1 VRIGVETDAAPLST
15 TQLRVLAGAAGRE
28 LGWGLRAVHR
38 ELRAWRR
45 HAHRIPDP
53 VLREDALR
61 SLADKRA
68 FNDGAAFFWIL
79 PERRNPQLLTLLVAF
94 QVMANFL
101 DQASERGA
109 ARRGTCGG
117 SLMLAFLDAVD
128 IERPLGDWYADH
140 PWHDD
145 DGYLR
150 ALVLACRTGCA
161 ELPGYGQ
168 ARDLL
173 VEEARHAG
181 ALELDHDPDP
191 RRRAVT
197 LERWA
202 AHAFGPRADVT
213 WFELT
218 AGASTALPVI
228 VLLALAAD
236 ATTTTADLHAARA
249 VYSPWIAGLSTMLDS
264 YVDQFEDA
272 ASGLQNYLAYY
283 DDAAHATQR
292 IGGLIDRSLN
302 DAANLRRG
310 ESHVLIVAAMIA
322 MFLSRDSAR
331 GDVLAANTRELGRA
345 GGALTRLLIPILR
358 TWRVAYRHRAG

>member
-1 VRIGVETDAAPLST
+1 
-15 TQLRVLAGAAGRE
+15 
-28 LGWGLRAVHR
+28 
-38 ELRAWRR
+38 
-45 HAHRIPDP
+45 
-53 VLREDALR
+53 
-61 SLADKRA
+61 
-68 FNDGAAFFWIL
+68 
-79 PERRNPQLLTLLVAF
+79 
-94 QVMANFL
+94 
-101 DQASERGA
+101 
-109 ARRGTCGG
+109 
-117 SLMLAFLDAVD
+117 MLAFRDAVD
-128 IERPLGDWYADH
+128 VERPLGEWYADH
-140 PWHDD
+140 PWRDD
-145 DGYLR
+145 GGYLR
-150 ALVLACRTGCA
+150 ALVSACRAGCA

-168 ARDLL
+168 ARELL

-191 RRRAVT
+191 ARRAAG

-202 AHAFGPRADVT
+202 AGAFGVRDEVP

-236 ATTTTADLHAARA
+236 AASTEADLRAALA

-283 DDAAHATQR
+283 GDEAVATQR
-292 IGGLIDRSLN
+292 IGALIDRSLR
-302 DAANLRRG
+302 DAAALRHG

-331 GDVLAANTRELGRA
+331 GDELAASTRELGRA
-345 GGALTRLLIPILR
+345 GGALTRLLIPMLR
-358 TWRVAYRHRAG
+358 LWRVAYRHRAE